1 MKIMSNASEMRIL
14 FEKGLNEYE
23 KGDYFE
29 AHEAWE
35 DLWSDYNFPDRKFI
49 QGLIQ
54 LSVSFVHL
62 SNGNMIGAR
71 NLLKKCQQKFSDYK
85 GIHRQINI
93 NELKFAIEAVSLT
106 YDNIEESSEFDWDLV
121 PVLKVF

>member
-1 MKIMSNASEMRIL
+1 VNDASKMRIL

-35 DLWSDYNFPDRKFI
+35 DLWSDYNFRDRKFI

-71 NLLKKCQQKFSDYK
+71 NLLKKCQDKFSEYN
-85 GIHRQINI
+85 GIHREINI

-106 YDNIEESSEFDWDLV
+106 YENMKESSEFDWDLV

>member
-1 MKIMSNASEMRIL
+1 MNDASKMRIL

-35 DLWSDYNFPDRKFI
+35 DLWSDYNFRDRKFI

-62 SNGNMIGAR
+62 RNGNMIGAR
-71 NLLKKCQQKFSDYK
+71 NLLKKCQDKFSEYN
-85 GIHRQINI
+85 GIHREINI

-106 YDNIEESSEFDWDLV
+106 YENMKESSEFDWDLV

>member
-1 MKIMSNASEMRIL
+1 MSEAAEKEAL
-14 FEKGLNEYE
+14 FQRGLMEYE

-35 DLWSDYNFPDRKFI
+35 DLWSDYNLPDRKFI

-62 SNGNMIGAR
+62 RNGNMNGAR
-71 NLLKKCQQKFSDYK
+71 SLLKKCTEKFESYQYLQR
-85 GIHRQINI
+85 GINMD
-93 NELKFAIEAVSLT
+93 ELKMDIKTVALA
-106 YDNIEESSEFDWDLV
+106 YEEIDDPRIFDWGLV
-121 PVLKVF
+121 PSLKE

>member
-1 MKIMSNASEMRIL
+1 MNEAAEKEAL
-14 FEKGLNEYE
+14 FQKGLMEYE

-35 DLWSDYNFPDRKFI
+35 DLWSDYNLPDRKFI

-62 SNGNMIGAR
+62 RNGNMNGAR
-71 NLLKKCQQKFSDYK
+71 SLLKKCSEKFQPYQ
-85 GIHRQINI
+85 HLQREINMD
-93 NELKFAIEAVSLT
+93 ELKMGIETVALA
-106 YDNIEESSEFDWDLV
+106 YEEIDDPTIFDWDLV
-121 PVLKVF
+121 PSLKE

>member
-1 MKIMSNASEMRIL
+1 MSEAAEKEAL
-14 FEKGLNEYE
+14 FQKGLMEYE

-35 DLWSDYNFPDRKFI
+35 DLWSDYNLSDRKFI

-62 SNGNMIGAR
+62 RNGNMNGAR
-71 NLLKKCQQKFSDYK
+71 SLLKKCSEKFEPYQHLQR
-85 GIHRQINI
+85 GINMD
-93 NELKFAIEAVSLT
+93 ELKMDIKTVVLA
-106 YDNIEESSEFDWDLV
+106 YEEIDDPRIFDWDLV
-121 PVLKVF
+121 PSLKE

>member
-1 MKIMSNASEMRIL
+1 VNEAAEKEAL
-14 FEKGLNEYE
+14 FQKGLMEYE

-35 DLWSDYNFPDRKFI
+35 DLWSDYNLTDRKFI

-62 SNGNMIGAR
+62 RNGNMNGAR
-71 NLLKKCQQKFSDYK
+71 SLLKKCSEKFQPYQHLQR
-85 GIHRQINI
+85 GINMD
-93 NELKFAIEAVSLT
+93 ELKMGIETVALA
-106 YDNIEESSEFDWDLV
+106 YEEIDDPTIFDWDLV
-121 PVLKVF
+121 PSLKE

>member
-1 MKIMSNASEMRIL
+1 MSNASEMRIL

-71 NLLKKCQQKFSDYK
+71 NLLKKSQQKFSDYK

>member
-1 MKIMSNASEMRIL
+1 MSNASEMRVL

-71 NLLKKCQQKFSDYK
+71 NLLKKSQQKFSDYK

>member
-1 MKIMSNASEMRIL
+1 MNEAAEKEAL
-14 FEKGLNEYE
+14 FQKGLMEYE

-35 DLWSDYNFPDRKFI
+35 DLWSDYNLPDRKFI

-62 SNGNMIGAR
+62 RNGNMNGAR
-71 NLLKKCQQKFSDYK
+71 SLLKKCSEKFQPYQYLQR
-85 GIHRQINI
+85 GINMD
-93 NELKFAIEAVSLT
+93 ELKMGIETVALA
-106 YDNIEESSEFDWDLV
+106 YEEIDDPTIFDWDLV
-121 PVLKVF
+121 PSLKE

>member
-1 MKIMSNASEMRIL
+1 MNEAAEKEAL
-14 FEKGLNEYE
+14 FQKGLMEYE

-35 DLWSDYNFPDRKFI
+35 DLWSDYNLTDRNFI

-62 SNGNMIGAR
+62 RNGNMNGAR
-71 NLLKKCQQKFSDYK
+71 SLLKKCSEKFQPYQHLQR
-85 GIHRQINI
+85 GINMD
-93 NELKFAIEAVSLT
+93 ELKMGIETVALA
-106 YDNIEESSEFDWDLV
+106 YEEIDDPTIFDWDLV
-121 PVLKVF
+121 PSLKE

>member
-1 MKIMSNASEMRIL
+1 MSNASEMRIL

-62 SNGNMIGAR
+62 SNGNMIGAS

>member
-1 MKIMSNASEMRIL
+1 VSEAAEKEAL
-14 FEKGLNEYE
+14 FQKGLMEYE

-35 DLWSDYNFPDRKFI
+35 DLWSDYNLPDRKFI

-62 SNGNMIGAR
+62 RNGNMNGAR
-71 NLLKKCQQKFSDYK
+71 SLLKKCSEKFEPYQHLQR
-85 GIHRQINI
+85 GINM
-93 NELKFAIEAVSLT
+93 NELKMGIESVSLV
-106 YDNIEESSEFDWDLV
+106 YEEIDDPQIFDWDLV
-121 PVLKVF
+121 PSLKE

>member
-1 MKIMSNASEMRIL
+1 MSEAAEKEAL
-14 FEKGLNEYE
+14 FQKGLMEYE

-35 DLWSDYNFPDRKFI
+35 DLWSDYNLPDRKFI

-62 SNGNMIGAR
+62 RNDNMNGAR
-71 NLLKKCQQKFSDYK
+71 SLLKKCSEKFEPYQHLQR
-85 GIHRQINI
+85 GINMD
-93 NELKFAIEAVSLT
+93 ELKMDIKTVALA
-106 YDNIEESSEFDWDLV
+106 YEEIDDPRIFDWDLV
-121 PVLKVF
+121 PSLKE

>member
-1 MKIMSNASEMRIL
+1 VNDAFKMRIL

-35 DLWSDYNFPDRKFI
+35 DLWSDYNFRDRKFI

-62 SNGNMIGAR
+62 RNGNMIGAR
-71 NLLKKCQQKFSDYK
+71 NLLKKCQDKFSEYN
-85 GIHRQINI
+85 GIHREINI

-106 YDNIEESSEFDWDLV
+106 YENMKESSEFDWDLV

>member
-1 MKIMSNASEMRIL
+1 MSNASEMRIL

-106 YDNIEESSEFDWDLV
+106 YDNIEECSEFDWDLV

>member
-1 MKIMSNASEMRIL
+1 MSEAAEKEAL
-14 FEKGLNEYE
+14 FQKGLMEYE

-35 DLWSDYNFPDRKFI
+35 DLWSDYNLSDRKFI

-62 SNGNMIGAR
+62 RNGNMNGAR
-71 NLLKKCQQKFSDYK
+71 SLLKKCSEKFEPYQHLQR
-85 GIHRQINI
+85 GINMD
-93 NELKFAIEAVSLT
+93 ELKMGIKTVTLA
-106 YDNIEESSEFDWDLV
+106 YEEIDDPRIFDWDLV
-121 PVLKVF
+121 PSLKE

>member
-1 MKIMSNASEMRIL
+1 MNEAAEKEAL
-14 FEKGLNEYE
+14 FQKGLMEYE

-35 DLWSDYNFPDRKFI
+35 DLWSDYNLTDRKFI

-62 SNGNMIGAR
+62 RNGNMNGAR
-71 NLLKKCQQKFSDYK
+71 SLLKKCSEKFQPYQHLQR
-85 GIHRQINI
+85 GINMD
-93 NELKFAIEAVSLT
+93 ELKMGIETVALV
-106 YDNIEESSEFDWDLV
+106 YEEIDDPTIFDWDLV
-121 PVLKVF
+121 PSLKE

>member
-1 MKIMSNASEMRIL
+1 MNEAAEKEAL
-14 FEKGLNEYE
+14 FQKGLMEYE

-35 DLWSDYNFPDRKFI
+35 DLWSDYNLTDRKFI

-62 SNGNMIGAR
+62 RNGNMNGAR
-71 NLLKKCQQKFSDYK
+71 SLLKKCSEKFQPYQYLQR
-85 GIHRQINI
+85 GINMD
-93 NELKFAIEAVSLT
+93 ELKMGIETVALA
-106 YDNIEESSEFDWDLV
+106 YEEIDDPTIFDWDLV
-121 PVLKVF
+121 PSLKE

>member
-1 MKIMSNASEMRIL
+1 MSEAAEKEAL
-14 FEKGLNEYE
+14 FQKGLMEYE

-35 DLWSDYNFPDRKFI
+35 DLWSDYNLPDRKFI

-62 SNGNMIGAR
+62 RNGNMNGAR
-71 NLLKKCQQKFSDYK
+71 SLLKKCSEKFQPYQHLQR
-85 GIHRQINI
+85 GINMD
-93 NELKFAIEAVSLT
+93 ELKMGIETVALA
-106 YDNIEESSEFDWDLV
+106 YEEIDDPTIFDWDLV
-121 PVLKVF
+121 PSLKE

>member
-1 MKIMSNASEMRIL
+1 VNDASKMRIL

-35 DLWSDYNFPDRKFI
+35 DLWSDYNFRDRKFI

-62 SNGNMIGAR
+62 RNGNMIGAR
-71 NLLKKCQQKFSDYK
+71 NLLKKCQDKFSEYN
-85 GIHRQINI
+85 GIHREINI

-106 YDNIEESSEFDWDLV
+106 YENMKESSEFDWDLV

>member
-1 MKIMSNASEMRIL
+1 MSEAAEKEAL
-14 FEKGLNEYE
+14 FQKGLMEYE

-35 DLWSDYNFPDRKFI
+35 DLWSDYNLPDRKFI

-62 SNGNMIGAR
+62 RNGNMNGAR
-71 NLLKKCQQKFSDYK
+71 SLLKKCSEKFEPYQHLQR
-85 GIHRQINI
+85 GINM
-93 NELKFAIEAVSLT
+93 NELKMGIESVALA
-106 YDNIEESSEFDWDLV
+106 YEEIDDPRIFDWDLG
-121 PVLKVF
+121 PSLKE

>member
-1 MKIMSNASEMRIL
+1 MNDASKMRIL

-35 DLWSDYNFPDRKFI
+35 DLWSDYNFRDRKFI

-54 LSVSFVHL
+54 LSVSFVHI

-71 NLLKKCQQKFSDYK
+71 NLLKKCQDKFSEYN
-85 GIHRQINI
+85 GIHREINI

-106 YDNIEESSEFDWDLV
+106 YENMKESSEFDWDLV

>member
-1 MKIMSNASEMRIL
+1 VSEAAEKEAL
-14 FEKGLNEYE
+14 FQKGLMEYE

-35 DLWSDYNFPDRKFI
+35 DLWSDYNLPDRKFI

-62 SNGNMIGAR
+62 RNGNMNGAR
-71 NLLKKCQQKFSDYK
+71 SLLKKCSEKFEPYQHLQR
-85 GIHRQINI
+85 GINM
-93 NELKFAIEAVSLT
+93 NELKMGIETVALA
-106 YDNIEESSEFDWDLV
+106 YEEIDDPTIFDWDLV
-121 PVLKVF
+121 PSLKE

>member
-1 MKIMSNASEMRIL
+1 MNEAAEKEAL
-14 FEKGLNEYE
+14 FQKGLMEYE

-35 DLWSDYNFPDRKFI
+35 DLWSDYNLTDRKFI

-62 SNGNMIGAR
+62 RNGNMNGAR
-71 NLLKKCQQKFSDYK
+71 SLLKKCSEKFQPYQHLQR
-85 GIHRQINI
+85 GINM
-93 NELKFAIEAVSLT
+93 NELKMGIESVALA
-106 YDNIEESSEFDWDLV
+106 YEEINDPQIFDWGLV
-121 PVLKVF
+121 PSLKE

>member
-1 MKIMSNASEMRIL
+1 VNDAFKMRIL

-35 DLWSDYNFPDRKFI
+35 DLWSDYNFRDRKFI

-71 NLLKKCQQKFSDYK
+71 NLLKKCQDKFSEYN
-85 GIHRQINI
+85 GIHREINI

-106 YDNIEESSEFDWDLV
+106 YENMKESSEFDWDLV

>member
-1 MKIMSNASEMRIL
+1 MSEAAEKETL
-14 FEKGLNEYE
+14 FQKGLIEYE

-35 DLWSDYNFPDRKFI
+35 DLWSDYNLPDRKFI

-62 SNGNMIGAR
+62 RNGNMNGAR
-71 NLLKKCQQKFSDYK
+71 SLLKKCSEKFEPYQYLQR
-85 GIHRQINI
+85 GINMD
-93 NELKFAIEAVSLT
+93 ELKMDIKTVALA
-106 YDNIEESSEFDWDLV
+106 YEEIDDSRIFDWDLV
-121 PVLKVF
+121 PSLKE

>member
-1 MKIMSNASEMRIL
+1 VNEAAEKEAL
-14 FEKGLNEYE
+14 FQKGLMEYE

-35 DLWSDYNFPDRKFI
+35 DLWSDYNLTDRKFI

-62 SNGNMIGAR
+62 RNGNMNGAR
-71 NLLKKCQQKFSDYK
+71 SLLKKCSEKFQPYQHLQR
-85 GIHRQINI
+85 GINMD
-93 NELKFAIEAVSLT
+93 ELKMGIETVALA
-106 YDNIEESSEFDWDLV
+106 YEEIDDPTIFDWDLV
-121 PVLKVF
+121 PCLKE

>member
-1 MKIMSNASEMRIL
+1 VSEAAEKEAL
-14 FEKGLNEYE
+14 FQKGLMEYE

-35 DLWSDYNFPDRKFI
+35 DLWSDYNLSDRKFI

-62 SNGNMIGAR
+62 RNGNMNGAR
-71 NLLKKCQQKFSDYK
+71 SLLKKCSEKFEPYQHLQR
-85 GIHRQINI
+85 GINM
-93 NELKFAIEAVSLT
+93 NELKMGIESVSLA
-106 YDNIEESSEFDWDLV
+106 YEEIEDPQIFDWDLV
-121 PVLKVF
+121 PSLKE

>member
-1 MKIMSNASEMRIL
+1 MSEAAEKEAL
-14 FEKGLNEYE
+14 FQKGLMEYE

-35 DLWSDYNFPDRKFI
+35 DLWSDYNLSDRKFI

-62 SNGNMIGAR
+62 RNGNMNGAR
-71 NLLKKCQQKFSDYK
+71 SLLKKCSEKFEPYQHLQR
-85 GIHRQINI
+85 GINMD
-93 NELKFAIEAVSLT
+93 ELKMDIKTVALA
-106 YDNIEESSEFDWDLV
+106 YEEIDDPRIFDWDLV
-121 PVLKVF
+121 PSLKE